1 MNTRNPS
8 NESALERVRLQLEQ
22 AEEAPTL
29 SALAQTAKLSPSH
42 LQRAFRRRYGMSPAE
57 YHRAR
62 RFGQLKSALRG
73 GEAVSAAVY
82 EAGFGSGSRVYEH
95 SDRLLGMT
103 PASYRAGGAG
113 ASIRY
118 TTTDTPLGRMLV
130 AATGRGICS
139 VTLGDD
145 DAELEARLGAEFPKA
160 TRERVDNGREE
171 WLDAVIA
178 RIAHELGW
186 SDADAPA
193 MPPLDIAATAF
204 QWRVWDAL
212 TRIPQGTTKSYGEVA
227 ADIGEPKAARAIGN
241 ACGNNRLA
249 LIVPCH
255 RVVREDGS
263 LGGWRW
269 GVERKRELLALEQP
283 AMQRHDIEQ
292 PIRKRSAQTQLNA
305 ESGTRRQRQ
314 AHG

>member
-1 MNTRNPS
+1 MSVIEP
-8 NESALERVRLQLEQ
+8 LEQ
-22 AEEAPTL
+22 ARRLLDEAETAPSL
-29 SALAQTAKLSPSH
+29 EALASAVALSPSH
-42 LQRAFRRRYGMSPAE
+42 LQRAFRRRFGMSPAE

-62 RFGQLKSALRG
+62 RFGQLKAALREG
-73 GEAVSAAVY
+73 AAVTDAVY

-118 TTTDTPLGRMLV
+118 TTTGTPLGRLLV
-130 AATGRGICS
+130 ATTSRGICA

-145 DAELEARLGAEFPKA
+145 DEALERRLAEEFPQA
-160 TRERVDNGREE
+160 QRERVDEGREE

-178 RIAHELGW
+178 RIASELGW
-186 SDADAPA
+186 SDAAAPA
-193 MPPLDIAATAF
+193 LPPLDVAATAF

-212 TRIPQGTTKSYGEVA
+212 TRIPAGETRSYRALA
-227 ADIGEPKAARAIGN
+227 AELGAPRAARAVGN
-241 ACGNNRLA
+241 ACGSNRLA

-269 GVERKRELLALEQP
+269 GVERKRELLARERARQVP
-283 AMQRHDIEQ
+283 
-292 PIRKRSAQTQLNA
+292 
-305 ESGTRRQRQ
+305 RRR
-314 AHG
+314 AS

>member
-1 MNTRNPS
+1 M
-8 NESALERVRLQLEQ
+8 SAIEPLEQ
-22 AEEAPTL
+22 ARRLLDEAETAPSL
-29 SALAQTAKLSPSH
+29 DALASAVALSPTH
-42 LQRAFRRRYGMSPAE
+42 LQRAFRRRFGMSPAE
-57 YHRAR
+57 YHRSR
-62 RFGQLKSALRG
+62 RFGQFKAALREG
-73 GEAVSAAVY
+73 AAVTDAVY

-95 SDRLLGMT
+95 SNRLLGMT

-118 TTTDTPLGRMLV
+118 TTTATPLGRLLV
-130 AATGRGICS
+130 ATTTRGICA

-145 DAELEARLGAEFPKA
+145 DAALERRLAEEFPQA
-160 TRERVDNGREE
+160 SRERVDAGREE

-178 RIAHELGW
+178 RIASELGW
-186 SDADAPA
+186 SDAAAPA

-204 QWRVWDAL
+204 QWRVWEAL
-212 TRIPQGTTKSYGEVA
+212 TRIPAGETRSYRALAEELGT
-227 ADIGEPKAARAIGN
+227 PKAARAIGN

-269 GVERKRELLALEQP
+269 GVERKRDLLARE
-283 AMQRHDIEQ
+283 
-292 PIRKRSAQTQLNA
+292 RSHVRALPPRR
-305 ESGTRRQRQ
+305 SGT
-314 AHG
+314 G

>member
-1 MNTRNPS
+1 MNTRPHTS
-8 NESALERVRLQLEQ
+8 DATLEHVRQLIEQ

-29 SALAQTAKLSPSH
+29 ETLAHAAQWSPSH
-42 LQRAFRRRYGMSPAE
+42 LQRVFRRRYGMSPAE

-62 RFGQLKSALRG
+62 RFEQLKSSLRSG
-73 GEAVSAAVY
+73 APVSDAVY
-82 EAGFGSGSRVYEH
+82 QAGFGSGSRVYEH

-118 TTTDTPLGRMLV
+118 TTVDTPLGRLLV
-130 AATGRGICS
+130 AATTRGICA
-139 VTLGDD
+139 VMLGDD
-145 DAELEARLGAEFPKA
+145 DAELEARLAGEFPQA
-160 TRERVDNGREE
+160 ARSRVDAGREE

-178 RIAHELGW
+178 RIASELGW

-193 MPPLDIAATAF
+193 LPPLDVAATAF

-212 TRIPQGTTKSYGEVA
+212 TRIPEGHTKSYGELA
-227 ADIGEPKAARAIGN
+227 GELGLPRGARAVGN

-255 RVVREDGS
+255 RIVREDGS

-269 GVERKRELLALEQP
+269 GVERKRQLLARERQ
-283 AMQRHDIEQ
+283 QHD
-292 PIRKRSAQTQLNA
+292 RLARA
-305 ESGTRRQRQ
+305 
-314 AHG
+314 